1 MKRNKKL
8 ILGGI
13 IILIGGM
20 MMRFAWFFIYE
31 QLSVVLILIGA
42 GLFIGGV
49 IYFVNA
55 LFQNK

>member
-8 ILGGI
+8 VLGGI
-13 IILIGGM
+13 FIFIGGIS
-20 MMRFAWFFIYE
+20 MRFAWIFIYE
-31 QLSVVLILIGA
+31 QLSVVLILTGA

-49 IYFVNA
+49 IYFANA